1 MYHRAWRRAS
11 WWQFATGKAPSSK
24 TPPSSQ
30 AELKTRT
37 SMTALVAL
45 NAAVKTYSTCSLI
58 LFIKFF
64 ITVSIQGG
72 KSFAAGARPPEDNGL
87 LGQDGV
93 PAQTYG
99 LLEDDKPISEQLRN
113 ARAEDFRWKRV
124 VQNDLETIPLGLLVF
139 IGSVIVGG
147 QEETNC
153 VLMGVFTA
161 ARIAHTFAY
170 VNQKQPHRA
179 LLWTL
184 GQLCVL
190 ASGFNGFISFLI

>member
-1 MYHRAWRRAS
+1 
-11 WWQFATGKAPSSK
+11 
-24 TPPSSQ
+24 
-30 AELKTRT
+30 
-37 SMTALVAL
+37 MTALVAL
-45 NAAVKTYSTCSLI
+45 NAAVKTFSTCSTI
-58 LFIKFF
+58 LFLKFF

-72 KSFAAGARPPEDNGL
+72 KSFAAGARPPEDNGMNQE
-87 LGQDGV
+87 GM
-93 PAQTYG
+93 PPQTYG
-99 LLEDDKPISEQLRN
+99 LLEDGASVSESLKQ
-113 ARAEDFRWKRV
+113 AKAIDYRWKRV

-139 IGSVIVGG
+139 IGSVVVGG

-179 LLWTL
+179 LLWFL

-190 ASGFNGFISFLI
+190 ASGLNGFISFLI

>member
-1 MYHRAWRRAS
+1 
-11 WWQFATGKAPSSK
+11 
-24 TPPSSQ
+24 
-30 AELKTRT
+30 
-37 SMTALVAL
+37 MTALVEL

-64 ITVSIQGG
+64 ITASIQGG
-72 KSFAAGARPPEDNGL
+72 KSFAAGARPPEDTGL
-87 LGQDGV
+87 LSQEGLPPQN
-93 PAQTYG
+93 YG
-99 LLEDDKPISEQLRN
+99 LKDDQPASEELTK
-113 ARAEDFRWKRV
+113 ARAEDYRWKRV
-124 VQNDLETIPLGLLVF
+124 IQNDLETIPLGLLVF
-139 IGSVIVGG
+139 IGSVVVGG

-153 VLMGVFTA
+153 ALMGVFTA

-190 ASGFNGFISFLI
+190 ASGLNGFISFLI

>member
-1 MYHRAWRRAS
+1 M
-11 WWQFATGKAPSSK
+11 
-24 TPPSSQ
+24 
-30 AELKTRT
+30 L
-37 SMTALVAL
+37 ALVTL

-64 ITVSIQGG
+64 VTVSIQGG
-72 KSFAAGARPPEDNGL
+72 KSFAAGARPPEDTAL
-87 LGQDGV
+87 LNQDGL

-99 LLEDDKPISEQLRN
+99 LVEEDKPASEQLKK
-113 ARAEDFRWKRV
+113 ARAEDYRWKRV

-153 VLMGVFTA
+153 ALMGVFTA
-161 ARIAHTFAY
+161 ARVAHTFAY

-179 LLWTL
+179 LLWAL

-190 ASGFNGFISFLI
+190 ASGLNGFISFLI

>member
-1 MYHRAWRRAS
+1 
-11 WWQFATGKAPSSK
+11 
-24 TPPSSQ
+24 
-30 AELKTRT
+30 
-37 SMTALVAL
+37 MTALVAL
-45 NAAVKTYSTCSLI
+45 NAAVKTYATCSLI

-64 ITVSIQGG
+64 ITASIQGG

-87 LGQDGV
+87 LKQDGV
-93 PAQTYG
+93 PPQTYG
-99 LLEDDKPISEQLRN
+99 LLEDEQTVSEELKK
-113 ARAEDFRWKRV
+113 ARADDFRWKRV

-139 IGSVIVGG
+139 LGSVLVGG

-161 ARIAHTFAY
+161 ARVAHTFAY
-170 VNQKQPHRA
+170 VSQKQPHRA

-190 ASGFNGFISFLI
+190 AAGLNGFISFLI